1 MRNVFDQFQQP
12 ENRLTHALMCS
23 LHEDPKLLK
32 RFVHWATGEAAPAGD
47 LQVVEQSL
55 PGQDE
60 GEELTEQQRR
70 GLPDGWI
77 FDDDGWALLIESKIG
92 CRLEADQIQRH
103 RFTAQRRGF
112 TKLHTLALVNE
123 MPDLLVDSELKIRRW
138 TELYV
143 WLKAESYI
151 SEWASRLHEYMEI
164 LEAKLVADEYL
175 KTGTLTVFNG
185 VPFSGESP
193 YNYLEAKRLLRLA
206 MDELRLRKDLV
217 VSLGIDRKAAGRSA
231 ITGKDSS
238 AVWDYLRLAKSADA
252 KNFTEFPHLTLGLH
266 REYMHA
272 IVVVPN
278 GVRSDFRKNLFGKGQ
293 DHFAQVLSEILKQ
306 FKESLGA
313 VAGAVP
319 WVELIQRRYPSQRSE
334 PFIDALLEF
343 DLRTA
348 FAAGSNTQPAPKLQP
363 QWLQSTYEALKDRKA
378 NLQLAIG
385 VRFSYDRCPDVSTR
399 VILDHIAQS
408 WIACAPLI
416 KNLLG

>member
-1 MRNVFDQFQQP
+1 VF
-12 ENRLTHALMCS
+12 S
-23 LHEDPKLLK
+23 
-32 RFVHWATGEAAPAGD
+32 
-47 LQVVEQSL
+47 
-55 PGQDE
+55 
-60 GEELTEQQRR
+60 
-70 GLPDGWI
+70 
-77 FDDDGWALLIESKIG
+77 
-92 CRLEADQIQRH
+92 
-103 RFTAQRRGF
+103 
-112 TKLHTLALVNE
+112 
-123 MPDLLVDSELKIRRW
+123 
-138 TELYV
+138 
-143 WLKAESYI
+143 
-151 SEWASRLHEYMEI
+151 
-164 LEAKLVADEYL
+164 
-175 KTGTLTVFNG
+175 
-185 VPFSGESP
+185 PFSRGHLNFATEP
-193 YNYLEAKRLLRLA
+193 
-206 MDELRLRKDLV
+206 
-217 VSLGIDRKAAGRSA
+217 RKAAGRSA

-334 PFIDALLEF
+334 PFVDALLEF

-348 FAAGSNTQPAPKLQP
+348 FAAGSNIQPAPKLQP
-363 QWLQSTYEALKDRKA
+363 QWLQSTYEALKDRNA

-385 VRFSYDRCPDVSTR
+385 VRFSYDRCPDASTR
-399 VILDHIAQS
+399 VILDHIAHA

-416 KNLLG
+416 KSLLG